1 MIPFR
6 SKKYQ
11 RQQQLQSQTDIG
23 QLAKQWIMRRDQLP
37 EYRFAIELMSQEDR
51 EAIFWE
57 YWEALDSFAQR
68 DLARATFQEYWFKL
82 IADYGDLNLQ
92 QKAQALE
99 ALGYIHNPNV
109 VNFLVQ
115 EMRRDSESLRLAAA
129 GALKKQ
135 DPVLV
140 IEPMLD
146 ALATPE
152 QYLASRI
159 HDVLQALG
167 PKLVPIILKKIRQ
180 ADVNSKMVM
189 VQLLGS
195 FGDNSVVPALTEL
208 LQTDHYLL
216 KKMTVEALGQIQG
229 EEIYPILVNLLK
241 DESWQIRLLAAEA
254 IGRNRFYQACPAL
267 REAFYNEADGLVKEI
282 MEEILAAL
290 DDSNE
295 TITYLWNRRRSNQSD
310 ERNGTSHRGYGTTT
324 GTGGNGSIF

>member
-11 RQQQLQSQTDIG
+11 KQQKQQQQRELNGERQSDIA
-23 QLAKQWIMRRDQLP
+23 QVASQWILRRDQLP
-37 EYRFAIELMSQEDR
+37 EYRFAIELMSQAER
-51 EAIFWE
+51 EAIFWQHWDE
-57 YWEALDSFAQR
+57 MDSFAQR
-68 DLARATFQEYWFKL
+68 DVARATFQDYWFKL
-82 IADYGDLNLQ
+82 IADYGDLSMR

-99 ALGYIHNPNV
+99 ALGYIHNENV
-109 VNFLVQ
+109 VEFLVQ
-115 EMRRDSESLRLAAA
+115 EMRRDNESLRLAAA

-167 PKLVPIILKKIRQ
+167 PKLVPIILKKINR
-180 ADVNSKMVM
+180 ADVNGKMVM

-195 FGDNSVVPALTEL
+195 FGDSSVVPILTDL
-208 LQTDHYLL
+208 LDTDHYLL

-229 EEIYPILVNLLK
+229 AEVYPVLVELLK

-254 IGRNRFYQACPAL
+254 IGRSRFYQACPAL
-267 REAFYNEADGLVKEI
+267 REAYYNESDGLVKEI
-282 MEEILAAL
+282 MEEILSAL

-295 TITYLWNRRRSNQSD
+295 TITYLWSRRRSNQS
-310 ERNGTSHRGYGTTT
+310 NGSRRSCGGYGVTT
-324 GTGGNGSIF
+324 

>member
-1 MIPFR
+1 MVPFR

-11 RQQQLQSQTDIG
+11 RQQKLHSQTDIA
-23 QLAKQWIMRRDQLP
+23 QVARQWILRRDQLP
-37 EYRFAIELMSQEDR
+37 EYRFALELMSQSDR
-51 EAIFWE
+51 EEIFWQ
-57 YWEALDSFAQR
+57 YWDELDSFAQR
-68 DLARATFQEYWFKL
+68 DLARVAFQEYWFKL
-82 IADYGDLNLQ
+82 IADYSELNIR

-109 VNFLVQ
+109 VSFLVQ
-115 EMRRDSESLRLAAA
+115 EMRRDNESLRLAAA

-146 ALATPE
+146 ALSMPE

-167 PKLVPIILKKIRQ
+167 PKLVPIILKRIDK
-180 ADVNSKMVM
+180 ADDNGKMVM

-195 FGDNSVVPALTEL
+195 FGDSSVVPVLTEL
-208 LQTDHYLL
+208 LETSHYLL

-229 EEIYPILVNLLK
+229 TEVYPVLVRLLK
-241 DESWQIRLLAAEA
+241 DENWQIRLLAAEA
-254 IGRNRFYQACPAL
+254 IGRGRFYQACPAL
-267 REAFYNEADGLVKEI
+267 REAFYQEPDHLVKEI

-290 DDSNE
+290 DNSGE
-295 TITYLWNRRRSNQSD
+295 TVTYLWSRRNRAVCAS
-310 ERNGTSHRGYGTTT
+310 E
-324 GTGGNGSIF
+324 